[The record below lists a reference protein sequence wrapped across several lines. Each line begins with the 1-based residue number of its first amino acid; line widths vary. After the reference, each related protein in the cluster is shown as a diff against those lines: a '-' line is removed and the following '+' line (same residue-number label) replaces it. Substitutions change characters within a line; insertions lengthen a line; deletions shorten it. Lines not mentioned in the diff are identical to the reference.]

1 MHEVEVNTNRR
12 EPTFN
17 SESKR
22 ERGGEQGRES
32 RTQTMPFPTKACINP
47 YKQVTKTCVHFSGN
61 ALGVR
66 FRQPI
71 KTHVMVLFI
80 VSTWGTSCPTPFKW
94 GKYPGKCPKEEPDLS
109 PFSPSL
115 PPSLWTNMGVTQQ
128 WSSWEKVAVLLNQT
142 TWALFFFSCYTSLH
156 NSYCDTWP

>member
-1 MHEVEVNTNRR
+1 MNTNRR

-80 VSTWGTSCPTPFKW
+80 VSTWARHVQHHSNGESTLENV
-94 GKYPGKCPKEEPDLS
+94 PKKNQICLLS
-109 PFSPSL
+109 PPLSL
-115 PPSLWTNMGVTQQ
+115 
-128 WSSWEKVAVLLNQT
+128 LLSELI
-142 TWALFFFSCYTSLH
+142 WVLH
-156 NSYCDTWP
+156 NNGHPGRK